1 MDTETLLGVD
11 HTAVIAICQAA
22 IDAAQAALDAA
33 PGGSCG
39 YPDCNQCK
47 TSAVYDAYDNAK
59 RAARLVLG
67 QAILAGGDL
76 LSIWIVDNYFDGY
89 SEEAIEILSRFP
101 WSLDSLD
108 NYAYNNSWCP
118 VWQRAKVRAVRA
130 GVLPQY
136 GAYDIDGEDYDY

>member
-11 HTAVIAICQAA
+11 HTAAITIYQAA

-33 PGGSCG
+33 PGGYCG
-39 YPDCNQCK
+39 YLDCNQCK
-47 TSAVYDAYDNAK
+47 ASAVYDAYDNA
-59 RAARLVLG
+59 RRTARLALG
-67 QAILAGGDL
+67 QAILATGDL

-89 SEEAIEILSRFP
+89 FEEVIEILSRFP
-101 WSLDSLD
+101 CSLDSLD

-130 GVLPQY
+130 EVLPQY
-136 GAYDIDGEDYDY
+136 DTYQMDEEDYDY